1 MSMRDGCPLSQCRVY
16 QDTSLFSKVIIAS
29 RCCEEIAKMKLSYCA
44 AAFLMLL
51 PLEAIAGNCYFC
63 QNGHKVGAVYPTYK
77 CGKKC
82 HKKHYDT
89 TFSTYH
95 CWKDGRNPT
104 CFKNCCKKAGRDVGV
119 LRGL

>member
-1 MSMRDGCPLSQCRVY
+1 
-16 QDTSLFSKVIIAS
+16 
-29 RCCEEIAKMKLSYCA
+29 MKLSYCA

-89 TFSTYH
+89 TLSTYH